1 MTGYSAVILAG
12 GKSSRMGQKKATLQ
26 YRGKSF
32 IEIII
37 DKLSDVGIDDIM
49 VSGYEYADDRCK
61 LVSDIYLNK
70 GPLAGIHAALQAS
83 VNESVLVITEDAPLV
98 SASFIR
104 ELMEAHSRNAS
115 RITVAECNGRMQQ
128 LLGVYDKE
136 LAPICE
142 ELLGE
147 GRATVKST
155 VKSLIER
162 VGCEKLTFDGD
173 EIIIR
178 GCNTPEE
185 YNALSNYKEI

>member
-12 GKSSRMGQKKATLQ
+12 GKSSRMGQKKATLL

-32 IEIII
+32 IEMII

-49 VSGYEYADDRCK
+49 VSGYEYADDRSK
-61 LVSDIYLNK
+61 LVSDIYSNK

-115 RITVAECNGRMQQ
+115 RITVAECNGQMQQ

-136 LAPICE
+136 LAPLCD
-142 ELLGE
+142 ELLRSD
-147 GRATVKST
+147 RAN
-155 VKSLIER
+155 VKSLIEK
-162 VGCEKLTFDGD
+162 VGCDKLTFDGD

-185 YNALSNYKEI
+185 YNALSKYI